1 MNTSIVQQ
9 EVGGHQTVP
18 LLLHTLQFL
27 RPHLAPVFI
36 VGVFLRTNVHSPAR
50 ARASDV
56 KRFLPVAFV
65 ALEALLGIHFQTA

>member
-1 MNTSIVQQ
+1 
-9 EVGGHQTVP
+9 
-18 LLLHTLQFL
+18 
-27 RPHLAPVFI
+27 VFI

-50 ARASDV
+50 ASASDV